1 METARTETVP
11 IESIV
16 ELEILQDVLDP
27 LEITSVPEVD
37 EPVVD
42 VTEVNHSVEDTE
54 HNGISDSLES

>member
-11 IESIV
+11 TESIV
-16 ELEILQDVLDP
+16 ELEIPQDVLDP

-37 EPVVD
+37 GPVVD
-42 VTEVNHSVEDTE
+42 VTEVSHSVEDIE